1 MQKVYNERGF
11 DEEVIRCGRCGWEG
25 SGYDANIIDL
35 YGLSRVKEV
44 HCPKCDSYLG
54 GIQNTDSRITDRAEV
69 RFNSS
74 DPLGYHFG

>member
-11 DEEVIRCGRCGWEG
+11 DEEVISCGRCGWEG

-54 GIQNTDSRITDRAEV
+54 GVQNADYRITDRNDRRDISNDA
-69 RFNSS
+69 
-74 DPLGYHFG
+74 LGNQFG

>member
-44 HCPKCDSYLG
+44 HC
-54 GIQNTDSRITDRAEV
+54 GIQTGLKGKQKPDSTLT
-69 RFNSS
+69 
-74 DPLGYHFG
+74 P